1 LTRTLKRLGL
11 HLAFAAML
19 LRALLPAGWMPNPTA
34 SLTVP
39 LVICT
44 MNGPVRE
51 TVTLGEK
58 PLDPGHGPRHDD
70 GRQPSVCP
78 FAAAVQLA
86 VPTPAVI
93 LAPSQATALLTARP
107 LAQRSARH
115 ITRYS
120 LPSPRAP
127 PAAA

>member
-1 LTRTLKRLGL
+1 VTRTLKRLGL
-11 HLAFAAML
+11 HLALAAMV
-19 LRALLPAGWMPNPTA
+19 LRALLPAGWMPNPAA

-44 MNGPVRE
+44 MNGPVR
-51 TVTLGEK
+51 TLVTLAEK
-58 PLDPGHGPRHDD
+58 PLDPHAPRHDD

-86 VPTPAVI
+86 VPTSAATLV
-93 LAPSQATALLTARP
+93 PSQATAMLAARP
-107 LAQRSARH
+107 LAPRAARLL
-115 ITRYS
+115 TRYS